1 MLLFSRI
8 FPHRRGHLNLSP
20 GVATTREWL
29 VYTAHDIPV
38 MYLADVLISSELAR
52 VVHQLQALTDR
63 SDWWGPARLA
73 FDAVVD
79 DFCVR
84 AVALE
89 IDARAVGK

>member
-20 GVATTREWL
+20 SVAADGERPVL
-29 VYTAHDIPV
+29 VSHDIPV
-38 MYLADVLISSELAR
+38 MYLEDVPISSQLAG
-52 VVHQLQALTDR
+52 VIHQLHALTDR

-79 DFCVR
+79 GLCAR

-89 IDARAVGK
+89 VDARALGK